1 VKIKEIRAALVDI
14 TPQPKTAPR
23 VPRQPT
29 EGFASPMQRYP
40 DLKRSQWAGRWTR
53 VACVRS

>member
-1 VKIKEIRAALVDI
+1 MKIKEIRAALVDI
-14 TPQPKTAPR
+14 APQPKTAPR

-40 DLKRSQWAGRWTR
+40 DLKRGQWSAHW
-53 VACVRS
+53 